1 MENKNDNN
9 LPGILILSHGALC
22 EGLLGSAKM
31 IYGDFDGVKAM
42 PFYDGSDI
50 RAYGEDVMRLYGEMP
65 EGSII
70 LFDLFCGTP
79 FNQVLERCARKKIFG
94 LCGVNLSILL
104 EALNLRESMRGQ
116 ELIEALAETGRESLV
131 DVKSFFEFN

>member
-1 MENKNDNN
+1 MENEMEKK
-9 LPGILILSHGALC
+9 LPGILILSHGSLC
-22 EGLLGSAKM
+22 EGLIGSAKM

-50 RAYGEDVMRLYGEMP
+50 RAYGEAAMRVYGEMP

-79 FNQVLERCARKKIFG
+79 FNQVMEQCAQTRIYG
-94 LCGVNLSILL
+94 LCGVNLPILI
-104 EALNLRESMRGQ
+104 EALNFRGNLAGQ
-116 ELIEALAETGRESLV
+116 ELIDAVTESGKESLV